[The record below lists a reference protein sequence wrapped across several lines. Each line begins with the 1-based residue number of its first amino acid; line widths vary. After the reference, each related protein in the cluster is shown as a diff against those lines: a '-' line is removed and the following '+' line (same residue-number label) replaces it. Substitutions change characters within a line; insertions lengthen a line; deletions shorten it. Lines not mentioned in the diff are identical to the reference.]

1 MRVLKFGGTSV
12 GSPQRIKEVISILKK
27 ESKNENIVAVFSAFS
42 GITNDL
48 EKMAQ
53 LAAKGD
59 EKYKTLLSS
68 IKLRHEDAIKDLVE
82 KAKQKEAFND
92 LDNLFQKISNVLY
105 GVFLLGELTPRVM
118 DMVFSAGER
127 LSNYIIWKALQSSGV
142 NSAIIDSRKIIKTDS
157 NFANAKVDYKS
168 TNKEI
173 KKHFKDNQNAQVV
186 VVSGF
191 IASNAQNEIT
201 TLGRGGS
208 DFTASIL
215 AAALKASLLEIWTDV
230 DGILT
235 ADPRRVKDA
244 FPLDEITYEEV
255 MELSYFGAKVVY
267 PPTIQPVY
275 NKIPIHIRNTGNPDA
290 KGTIIRKKTS
300 EKSSGTIKGITSIN
314 NITLLTLKGSGMIGV
329 KGVAGRFFN
338 VLAQNDVSV
347 IMISQAS
354 SEHTISVAIVENEAQ
369 RAYDATVAEFEAEME
384 LERMNKPEVK
394 TGLAICAVVGE
405 NMRNQPNVSGK
416 LFGALGKNGINI
428 VAIAQGT
435 SELNI
440 SCVIDRKDETK
451 ALNVVHQEF
460 FLSEYRDL
468 NVFCVGVGTVGNT
481 FIEQIKV
488 QKQEL
493 MDRFKININLCG
505 ISNSK
510 KMVFTENG
518 IDLNSWRKKLDSSK
532 EKADLDKYMERMIE
546 LNVPNAV
553 LVDSTAN
560 AEISAKYHIPLNE
573 SIAVATPNKIAASGD
588 IKYYN
593 KLKELSSKRGVKY
606 LYETNVGAGLP
617 VVSTLQDLIKSGDTI
632 IKIEAILSGTLN
644 YVFEN
649 ISAKS
654 TLSEIVKEAMDLGLT
669 EPDPRIDLSGLD
681 VARKILI
688 LAREVGYT
696 GELKDVDLKHFIPKS
711 VVGSKDI
718 ESFWKLL
725 PSCNESLEKERAAVA
740 AKGAKWRYVAC
751 FEKNKCTVGV
761 KEIVDGHPFYT
772 LKGSDNMVLFTTE
785 RYKKQP
791 LVIQGPG
798 AGAEVTAA
806 GLFADVIRMVN

>member
-1 MRVLKFGGTSV
+1 
-12 GSPQRIKEVISILKK
+12 
-27 ESKNENIVAVFSAFS
+27 
-42 GITNDL
+42 
-48 EKMAQ
+48 
-53 LAAKGD
+53 
-59 EKYKTLLSS
+59 
-68 IKLRHEDAIKDLVE
+68 
-82 KAKQKEAFND
+82 
-92 LDNLFQKISNVLY
+92 
-105 GVFLLGELTPRVM
+105 
-118 DMVFSAGER
+118 
-127 LSNYIIWKALQSSGV
+127 
-142 NSAIIDSRKIIKTDS
+142 
-157 NFANAKVDYKS
+157 
-168 TNKEI
+168 
-173 KKHFKDNQNAQVV
+173 
-186 VVSGF
+186 
-191 IASNAQNEIT
+191 
-201 TLGRGGS
+201 
-208 DFTASIL
+208 
-215 AAALKASLLEIWTDV
+215 
-230 DGILT
+230 
-235 ADPRRVKDA
+235 
-244 FPLDEITYEEV
+244 
-255 MELSYFGAKVVY
+255 
-267 PPTIQPVY
+267 
-275 NKIPIHIRNTGNPDA
+275 
-290 KGTIIRKKTS
+290 
-300 EKSSGTIKGITSIN
+300 
-314 NITLLTLKGSGMIGV
+314 
-329 KGVAGRFFN
+329 
-338 VLAQNDVSV
+338 
-347 IMISQAS
+347 
-354 SEHTISVAIVENEAQ
+354 
-369 RAYDATVAEFEAEME
+369 
-384 LERMNKPEVK
+384 
-394 TGLAICAVVGE
+394 
-405 NMRNQPNVSGK
+405 
-416 LFGALGKNGINI
+416 
-428 VAIAQGT
+428 
-435 SELNI
+435 
-440 SCVIDRKDETK
+440 
-451 ALNVVHQEF
+451 
-460 FLSEYRDL
+460 
-468 NVFCVGVGTVGNT
+468 VGVGTVGNT

-510 KMVFTENG
+510 KMVFNENG